1 MVAVTV
7 EAAKNR
13 LEELVSR
20 AMEGER
26 VVLLKGS
33 RKVVSLN
40 PLLDDEPPLAITDAQ
55 AKRLIERMERQR
67 AEGRTK
73 AFPSAEEG
81 VACLRRKFRLTAS
94 RARRRPR

>member
-1 MVAVTV
+1 
-7 EAAKNR
+7 
-13 LEELVSR
+13 
-20 AMEGER
+20 MEGER

-40 PLLDDEPPLAITDAQ
+40 PFLEDEPPLTITDAQ
-55 AKRLIERMERQR
+55 AKRLIERIERQK

-73 AFPSAEEG
+73 AFSSAEEG
-81 VACLRRKFRLTAS
+81 VAYLRRKFRMTTS